1 MNLIHIRSLA
11 VACALAVSAFIVPA
25 AAQTRDNAGTTTTI
39 GTPLNQYMAVAW
51 EGEGYLITE
60 NGGKNWR
67 LVYGNALS
75 TLPEPIIQILKYG
88 TSSVASMQATAMPNP
103 TTGPVDLRFAV
114 NRPGNVTIAL
124 HDAQGGEVLRHQK
137 ETAYAGLH
145 THNID
150 VSSLPSGVYYYR
162 LISGADHIGSG
173 TVTVVR

>member
-1 MNLIHIRSLA
+1 MIHIRSLV
-11 VACALAVSAFIVPA
+11 VACALAVSALAIPA
-25 AAQTRDNAGTTTTI
+25 AAQTRDNAGATRV
-39 GTPLNQYMAVAW
+39 GAPLNQYMAVAW

-75 TLPEPIIQILKYG
+75 TLPEPIVQILKYG
-88 TSSVASMQATAMPNP
+88 TTSVASSQAMAMPNP

-114 NRPGNVTIAL
+114 KQPGDVTISL
-124 HDAQGGEVLRHQK
+124 HDTQGSEVLRHNK
-137 ETAYAGLH
+137 EARYAGLH
-145 THNID
+145 THSID